1 MLDDW
6 HGAGGTIRAKN
17 ANKKP
22 RRGGGKSGRALAW
35 ALWLTL
41 GPISY
46 AISHDSLPDF
56 KSVE

>member
-22 RRGGGKSGRALAW
+22 RRGGVFCVASGKNYLPNIFTNYDLHTATAERA
-35 ALWLTL
+35 
-41 GPISY
+41 Y
-46 AISHDSLPDF
+46 
-56 KSVE
+56 